1 MEFKNVKVKDAVQEE
16 KSKAE
21 REEEVLSSTEGYT
34 ELQEEEV
41 GVPKIDLS
49 QPTEPTE
56 EKAPVEEE
64 ETKEEDVPELSEEQ
78 VLEYIKSKRDG
89 LELNSIDELFNKGE
103 PAPQELPEDVQ
114 AFLEYKKS
122 TGRGVDDYVKL
133 NRDFDAM
140 NGDTLIKEYLLLTEE
155 GIDEEDLDIYM
166 QDFDYDEDLDD
177 DMDIKKA
184 KLAKKKAIV
193 KAKEY
198 FNEQKQMYKEAAVSE
213 SQSNVSAEDKED
225 YESYKQYIANAKT
238 SEEAAERRRSAFESE
253 TDSVF
258 NKDFKGFEFGI
269 GEDTSLSYQ
278 VNDIEK
284 VRDSQKDIRNFVG
297 KYMDDDGTIINVAEY
312 HKALAVAMNPD
323 RFAKFFYEQGV
334 AKATEDVTKKIKNV
348 NMDERRTPS
357 KSQSD
362 GFQARAVSQSS
373 GRGLKIKAPRGS

>member
-1 MEFKNVKVKDAVQEE
+1 
-16 KSKAE
+16 
-21 REEEVLSSTEGYT
+21 
-34 ELQEEEV
+34 
-41 GVPKIDLS
+41 
-49 QPTEPTE
+49 
-56 EKAPVEEE
+56 
-64 ETKEEDVPELSEEQ
+64 
-78 VLEYIKSKRDG
+78 
-89 LELNSIDELFNKGE
+89 
-103 PAPQELPEDVQ
+103 
-114 AFLEYKKS
+114 
-122 TGRGVDDYVKL
+122 
-133 NRDFDAM
+133 M

>member
-1 MEFKNVKVKDAVQEE
+1 MAF
-16 KSKAE
+16 
-21 REEEVLSSTEGYT
+21 
-34 ELQEEEV
+34 EL
-41 GVPKIDLS
+41 PKIDLS

-103 PAPQELPEDVQ
+103 PTPQELPEDVQ

>member
-1 MEFKNVKVKDAVQEE
+1 
-16 KSKAE
+16 
-21 REEEVLSSTEGYT
+21 
-34 ELQEEEV
+34 
-41 GVPKIDLS
+41 
-49 QPTEPTE
+49 
-56 EKAPVEEE
+56 
-64 ETKEEDVPELSEEQ
+64 
-78 VLEYIKSKRDG
+78 
-89 LELNSIDELFNKGE
+89 
-103 PAPQELPEDVQ
+103 
-114 AFLEYKKS
+114 
-122 TGRGVDDYVKL
+122 
-133 NRDFDAM
+133 
-140 NGDTLIKEYLLLTEE
+140 
-155 GIDEEDLDIYM
+155 
-166 QDFDYDEDLDD
+166 
-177 DMDIKKA
+177 
-184 KLAKKKAIV
+184 
-193 KAKEY
+193 
-198 FNEQKQMYKEAAVSE
+198 MYKEAAVSE

>member
-21 REEEVLSSTEGYT
+21 REEEVLSSTEGHT